1 MLKAMYPLYIKV
13 ALPILILCLSVLP
26 FKGNSQK
33 VDSLENLLTESLP
46 DTQRMDVLIDLTDI
60 LQFQDP
66 QKGITYGEEVLG
78 MAEARSDTARWTG
91 VLSRIG
97 ACYANLGD
105 INEAELLWRETL
117 ALEIAR
123 NDSMGIGRQLTNI
136 GTALD
141 TKGDLDSAI
150 HYHSRA
156 LEIFTRKESDVYQA
170 IVYNNLAIDYEIKA
184 DYTQA
189 LKLYLEALER
199 FERIGHK
206 AGVGAVFSNI
216 GNVYTQ
222 LQAYEEA
229 IDYLN
234 QSQEIKREVQDI
246 YGIGLNDHNLSTVY
260 QRLGQL
266 DSANVYALQSLELR
280 KRMGDKEGEGQSLLQ
295 LGTIKYQLGEYDE
308 ALALAEKAHVIAISL
323 DNRFEQGKAA
333 LQLGRNYLQLGKN
346 TKAEQFLQEAQRLT
360 ADNKERET
368 QLQTFFALYQLYKS
382 RKDRR
387 ALGYHERYVALND
400 SIRNDEQVREIT
412 RLELQYEFDR
422 EKELLRLERE
432 QKEALLKE
440 QLQRQKLVQNA
451 SLGGLGAGV
460 LIIGLLWR
468 GFRQKQQSNQLL
480 ASQKQTIERTLEDR
494 ETLLKEIHHRVK
506 NNLQVISSLLSLQS
520 RSIEDPVALGAI
532 EEGKNR
538 VKAMALIHQNL
549 YQDENL
555 IGVHLPDYIDKL
567 ANNLVH
573 SYRVDQKQIQIVQ
586 EIAPISMDADT
597 LIPIALILNEL
608 ISNSLKYAFQEKDS
622 GQIDVQ
628 IAQIE
633 EGLKITVSDNGQGLP
648 PNFQPEQSNSL
659 GFKLI
664 RSFANKMKAKLD
676 VLSQEGTQVSLL
688 LPPVQTV

>member
-1 MLKAMYPLYIKV
+1 MLKALYPLYLKV
-13 ALPILILCLSVLP
+13 GWSILIFPLFLLP

-33 VDSLENLLTESLP
+33 IDSLENLLTQNLP
-46 DTQRMDVLIDLTDI
+46 DTQRMDVLINLTDI

-66 QKGITYGEEVLG
+66 QKGITYGEEVRN
-78 MAEARSDTARWTG
+78 MAKERQDTARWTG

-97 ACYANLGD
+97 ACHANLGD
-105 INEAELLWRETL
+105 INKAETLWRETL

-150 HYHSRA
+150 QYHSQA
-156 LEIFTRKESDVYQA
+156 LEIFLRKESDVYQA

-184 DYTQA
+184 DYPQA

-229 IDYLN
+229 IKYLN
-234 QSQEIKREVQDI
+234 QSQAIKREVQDI

-260 QRLGQL
+260 LRLGQL

-280 KRMGDKEGEGQSLLQ
+280 REMGDKEGEGQSLLQ
-295 LGTIKYQLGEYDE
+295 LGTIKYQMEAYDE
-308 ALALAEKAHVIAISL
+308 ALALAEQAHVMAISL

-333 LQLGRNYLQLGKN
+333 LQLGRNYLQLKQN
-346 TKAEQFLQEAQRLT
+346 SKAEQFLLEAKKLT

-368 QLQTFFALYQLYKS
+368 QLQTFYALYQLYKT
-382 RKDRR
+382 RKDQR
-387 ALGYHERYVALND
+387 ALAYHERYLALND

-422 EKELLRLERE
+422 EKELLSLERAQE
-432 QKEALLKE
+432 EALLKA
-440 QLQRQKLVQNA
+440 QLQRQRLVRNA

-468 GFRQKQQSNQLL
+468 GFRQKQESNKQL
-480 ASQKQTIERTLEDR
+480 AAQKQTIERTLEDR
-494 ETLLKEIHHRVK
+494 ETLLKEIHQRVK

-520 RSIEDPVALGAI
+520 RSVEDPIALGVL

-555 IGVHLPDYIDKL
+555 IGVHLPDYIEKL
-567 ANNLVH
+567 TKNLVH

-586 EIAPISMDADT
+586 EVAPISMDADT
-597 LIPIALILNEL
+597 LIPLALILNEL
-608 ISNSLKYAFQEKDS
+608 ISNSLKYAFQDKDS

-628 IAQIE
+628 IAQME
-633 EGLKITVSDNGQGLP
+633 EGLKVTVSDNGQGLP

-676 VLSQEGTQVSLL
+676 VLSQGGTQVSLL
-688 LPPVQTV
+688 LPST

>member
-1 MLKAMYPLYIKV
+1 MLKAVRPLHIKV
-13 ALPILILCLSVLP
+13 DWSILMLCLLILP
-26 FKGNSQK
+26 FQAKSQR
-33 VDSLENLLTESLP
+33 VDSLENLLTENLA

-66 QKGITYGEEVLG
+66 QRGITYGEEVVE
-78 MAEARSDTARWTG
+78 MAEKRKDTARWTG

-97 ACYANLGD
+97 ACYANLGE
-105 INEAELLWRETL
+105 INKAEALWRETL

-150 HYHSRA
+150 QYHSQA
-156 LEIFTRKESDVYQA
+156 LEIFTRKGSDVYQA

-184 DYTQA
+184 DYPQA

-206 AGVGAVFSNI
+206 AGVGAVYSNI

-229 IDYLN
+229 IDYLH

-246 YGIGLNDHNLSTVY
+246 YGIGLNNHNLSTVY
-260 QRLGQL
+260 LRLGQL
-266 DSANVYALQSLELR
+266 DSANVYALQSLEVR
-280 KRMGDKEGEGQSLLQ
+280 KQMGDKEGEGQSLLQ
-295 LGTIKYQLGEYDE
+295 LGTIKYQLGDNDE
-308 ALALAEKAHVIAISL
+308 ALALAQEAHGIALSL
-323 DNRFEQGKAA
+323 ENRFEQGKAA
-333 LQLGRNYLQLGKN
+333 LQLGRNYLQLGQN
-346 TKAEQFLQEAQRLT
+346 ARAEQFLLEAKRLT
-360 ADNKERET
+360 ADNKEKET
-368 QLQTFFALYQLYKS
+368 QLQTFLALYQLYKS
-382 RKDRR
+382 RNDRK

-422 EKELLRLERE
+422 EKELLSLERQ
-432 QKEALLKE
+432 QKEALLQE

-468 GFRQKQQSNQLL
+468 GYRQKQQSNQQL
-480 ASQKQTIERTLEDR
+480 AAQKQTIERTLEDR

-567 ANNLVH
+567 TNNLLH
-573 SYRVDQKQIQIVQ
+573 SYRVDQKQIHIVQ
-586 EIAPISMDADT
+586 KVAPISMDADT
-597 LIPIALILNEL
+597 LIPLALILNEL
-608 ISNSLKYAFQEKDS
+608 ISNALKYAFQQKDS

-628 IAQIE
+628 IAEME
-633 EGLKITVSDNGQGLP
+633 EGLKVTVSDNGQGLP
-648 PNFQPEQSNSL
+648 SDFQPEQSNSL

-688 LPPVQTV
+688 LPPVQAV

>member
-1 MLKAMYPLYIKV
+1 MI
-13 ALPILILCLSVLP
+13 LP
-26 FKGNSQK
+26 FRAKGQK
-33 VDSLENLLTESLP
+33 VDSLEALLTENLV

-60 LQFQDP
+60 LQFQNP
-66 QKGITYGEEVLG
+66 QQGITYGEEVVT
-78 MAEARSDTARWTG
+78 MAIEQRDTARWTG

-105 INEAELLWRETL
+105 INKAEELWRETL
-117 ALEIAR
+117 ALEVAR

-150 HYHSRA
+150 QYHSRA
-156 LEIFTRKESDVYQA
+156 LEIFLRKESDVYQA

-229 IDYLN
+229 INYLN
-234 QSQEIKREVQDI
+234 RSQEIKREIQDL
-246 YGIGLNDHNLSTVY
+246 YGIGLNEHNLSTVY
-260 QRLGQL
+260 LRLGQL
-266 DSANVYALQSLELR
+266 DSANVYALQSLETR
-280 KRMGDKEGEGQSLLQ
+280 RQMKDKEGEGQSLLQ
-295 LGTIKYQLGEYDE
+295 LGTIKYKLEAYDE
-308 ALALAEKAHVIAISL
+308 ALALAEKAHAIAISL

-333 LQLGRNYLQLGKN
+333 LQLGRNYLQLRQNG
-346 TKAEQFLQEAQRLT
+346 KAEQFLLEAKQLT
-360 ADNKERET
+360 ADNKEKET
-368 QLQTFFALYQLYKS
+368 QLQTYYALYQLYKA
-382 RKDRR
+382 RKDQR
-387 ALGYHERYVALND
+387 ALGYHERYLALND

-422 EKELLRLERE
+422 EKELLSLERQQE
-432 QKEALLKE
+432 EALFKE
-440 QLQRQKLVQNA
+440 QLQRQRLFRNA
-451 SLGGLGAGV
+451 SLGGLGAGI

-468 GFRQKQQSNQLL
+468 GFRQKQESNKQL
-480 ASQKQTIERTLEDR
+480 AAQKQTIERTLEER

-520 RSIEDPVALGAI
+520 RSIEDPIVLGAI

-555 IGVHLPDYIDKL
+555 IGVHLPDYIEKL
-567 ANNLVH
+567 TNNLVH

-586 EIAPISMDADT
+586 EVAPISMDADT
-597 LIPIALILNEL
+597 LIPLALILNEL
-608 ISNSLKYAFQEKDS
+608 ISNSLKYAFQEQDS
-622 GQIDVQ
+622 GQIDVH
-628 IAQIE
+628 IAQME
-633 EGLKITVSDNGQGLP
+633 EGLKVTVSDNGQGLP
-648 PNFQPEQSNSL
+648 PNFQPEKSNSL

-664 RSFANKMKAKLD
+664 RSFANKMKAQLD
-676 VLSQEGTQVSLL
+676 VLSQGGTQVSLL
-688 LPPVQTV
+688 LPPA